1 MTIVDVINSVLGA
14 AAHAPQLAH
23 CASAAVATNL
33 PGVIAV
39 TVPVLVLLAA
49 GQVLLARRAL
59 ADRARVEFLP
69 GPDFDPGEEDILRFA
84 HQLAR
89 AHASASR
96 WHLTPRRATAVRI
109 RLTSSGGPPSYR
121 VEARTRTLAL
131 ISRHA
136 YVGCKLRDPAQELT
150 PAAGVTIT
158 FEGPADPQTT
168 GMTA

>member
-1 MTIVDVINSVLGA
+1 MTVVDIINSVLGA

-23 CASAAVATNL
+23 SASAAAAANL
-33 PGVIAV
+33 PGIVLV
-39 TVPVLVLLAA
+39 TVPLLAALAA

-59 ADRARVEFLP
+59 ADRAGVEFLP
-69 GPDFDPGEEDILRFA
+69 GPGFEPGEEDILRFA

-89 AHASASR
+89 AQASASR

-109 RLTSSGGPPSYR
+109 RLTSSGGPPSFR

-136 YVGCKLRDPAQELT
+136 YVGCQVRDPEQEVT
-150 PAAGVTIT
+150 AASGVTIT
-158 FEGPADPQTT
+158 FEGPADLEST
-168 GMTA
+168 GVAA